1 VDRRLFNL
9 YGPTEATIWATVAEC
24 DSRADRVSIGRPI
37 ANSQIYLLDPYRQP
51 VAIGVP
57 GEICIGGIGVARG
70 YLNRPE
76 LTAEKFIPNPF
87 SAKPDTRLYRTGDRA
102 RYLPDG
108 NIEYIGRIDNQVKV
122 RGYRIELGEI
132 ESVLGQYPGVRES
145 AVIVRADTVGERWL
159 VAYVVQSQGR
169 VVTVSELRSFLKQ
182 KLPDYMIPAAFV
194 FLDSLP
200 LTPNGKVDRK
210 ALPMPDRSRP
220 QLDETFSAP
229 RTPVEELLANIWAEV
244 LKLDKVGIH
253 DNFFDLGGHSLR
265 ATQVVSRVRA
275 AFQVELPLRTLFE
288 KQRIDEL
295 AKAIT
300 ELQGKSIAAEA
311 IADVLT
317 EIESLSD
324 EEAQGLVAKEKV
336 AGRKGSVC

>member
-1 VDRRLFNL
+1 
-9 YGPTEATIWATVAEC
+9 
-24 DSRADRVSIGRPI
+24 
-37 ANSQIYLLDPYRQP
+37 
-51 VAIGVP
+51 
-57 GEICIGGIGVARG
+57 
-70 YLNRPE
+70 
-76 LTAEKFIPNPF
+76 
-87 SAKPDTRLYRTGDRA
+87 
-102 RYLPDG
+102 
-108 NIEYIGRIDNQVKV
+108 
-122 RGYRIELGEI
+122 
-132 ESVLGQYPGVRES
+132 
-145 AVIVRADTVGERWL
+145 
-159 VAYVVQSQGR
+159 
-169 VVTVSELRSFLKQ
+169 
-182 KLPDYMIPAAFV
+182 
-194 FLDSLP
+194 
-200 LTPNGKVDRK
+200 
-210 ALPMPDRSRP
+210 MPDRSRP

-324 EEAQGLVAKEKV
+324 EEVQGLVAKEKV